1 MAKPVLK
8 WAGGK
13 RQLLDDIYARFPA
26 DYDRY
31 FEPFLGGG
39 AVFFDLEP
47 ARATVNDANPR
58 LVTFYE
64 QVRDSP
70 EDLIDC
76 LREFRDPESDPDP
89 DLEFSETDRNGDLIE
104 QYYYQQRA
112 RFNRRAYG
120 GREGTGAD
128 AGGESGDDESG
139 TGANGGS
146 GDRSETGENWPASAA
161 DRLEEAALLLY
172 LNRTCYNG
180 LYRENSAGGFNVPIG
195 RYADPDWVQ
204 ADRIRAASRVLEPA
218 TLDNADFADVLAE
231 AGAGDLVYCDP
242 PYEPMSATA
251 DFAEY
256 SAGGFDRDDQER
268 LLDAVCRLD
277 DRGVHVV
284 LSNSGVTYDRY
295 TDAGFAVS
303 RVSATRAINSDE
315 TGRDAVDEV
324 LVTNVPE
331 SERAGRRQR
340 SLDDYEE
347 AE

>member
-13 RQLLDDIYARFPA
+13 RQLLDAIYARFPA
-26 DYDRY
+26 SYGRY
-31 FEPFLGGG
+31 HEPFVGGG

-47 ARATVNDANPR
+47 TAATVNDANPR

-64 QVRDSP
+64 QVRDRP
-70 EDLIDC
+70 EDLIAR
-76 LREFRDPESDPDP
+76 LREFRDPESEPDP
-89 DLEFSETDRNGDLIE
+89 ALAFAETGHDGDPVE
-104 QYYYQQRA
+104 QYYYQQRV

-120 GREGTGAD
+120 R
-128 AGGESGDDESG
+128 SGDDSG
-139 TGANGGS
+139 ED
-146 GDRSETGENWPASAA
+146 GDWPATA
-161 DRLEEAALLLY
+161 DERLEEAALLLY

-204 ADRIRAASRVLEPA
+204 ADRVRAASRVLDPVTVRNE
-218 TLDNADFADVLAE
+218 DFAAVLADAE
-231 AGAGDLVYCDP
+231 AGDLVYCDP

-268 LLDAVCRLD
+268 LLETVRRLD
-277 DRGVHVV
+277 ERGVHVV

-295 TDAGFAVS
+295 ADAGFTVT

-315 TGRDAVDEV
+315 TNRDAVDEV
-324 LVTNVPE
+324 LVTNVSE
-331 SERAGRRQR
+331 SERVDRGQS
-340 SLDDYEE
+340 SLDEYGE
-347 AE
+347 

>member
-13 RQLLDDIYARFPA
+13 RQLLGDIYARFPA
-26 DYDRY
+26 EYDRY
-31 FEPFLGGG
+31 VEPFVGGG

-47 ARATVNDANPR
+47 AVATVNDANPR
-58 LVTFYE
+58 LVNFYE
-64 QVRDSP
+64 QVRDRP
-70 EDLIDC
+70 EDLIAR
-76 LREFRDPESDPDP
+76 LREFRDPEGDPDS
-89 DLEFSETDRNGDLIE
+89 DLAFAETDRDGDPVE

-120 GREGTGAD
+120 REGV
-128 AGGESGDDESG
+128 DESHS
-139 TGANGGS
+139 GS
-146 GDRSETGENWPASAA
+146 DDWPATA
-161 DRLEEAALLLY
+161 DERLEEAALLLY

-204 ADRIRAASRVLEPA
+204 ADRVRAASRVLEPA
-218 TLDNADFADVLAE
+218 TVRNEDFEGVLAD
-231 AGAGDLVYCDP
+231 ATAGDLVYCDP

-256 SAGGFDRDDQER
+256 SAGGFDRADQER
-268 LLDAVCRLD
+268 LLETVRRLD

-295 TDAGFAVS
+295 AEAGFAVS

-331 SERAGRRQR
+331 SERAGRGQS
-340 SLDDYEE
+340 SLDEYEG
-347 AE
+347 